1 MTMYGISEKV
11 YQRLMDYFQ
20 HEKEI
25 QKVILFGSRA
35 KNMARYNSDIDL
47 CIDYRGTQKGKI
59 LDDIDRIVGIYSCDV
74 LFADSLNEEIKQQ
87 ILRDGKVIYSK
98 PS

>member
-1 MTMYGISEKV
+1 MYGISEKG

-20 HEKEI
+20 SEKDI

-35 KNMARYNSDIDL
+35 KNIARYNSDIDL
-47 CIDYRGTQKGKI
+47 CIDYEGSQKGKL

-74 LFADSLNEEIKQQ
+74 LFTDSLNEEIKKQ
-87 ILRDGKVIYSK
+87 IVRDGVVIYSK
-98 PS
+98 C